1 MHCIRGFEGHP
12 TLWKWSESMID
23 FLLSV
28 SVKGK
33 HSYLYRVTQWPVLPA
48 VGHNWGLTV
57 GLCTIVDIDHHE
69 DHAVPHITLEINVTA
84 AQFDLLRADGTWVEN
99 DALRA
104 LTAEKKLAA

>member
-1 MHCIRGFEGHP
+1 
-12 TLWKWSESMID
+12 MID

-57 GLCTIVDIDHHE
+57 GLCTIVDIDHH
-69 DHAVPHITLEINVTA
+69 A
-84 AQFDLLRADGTWVEN
+84 DLHPRFHRKIAHCVLSI
-99 DALRA
+99 LSP
-104 LTAEKKLAA
+104 KKER